1 MTDKYFVYRPM
12 LDLIGLAEGTDIR
25 PDGRPARG
33 YNETLAYGAL
43 TNGDVEL
50 TEMTLDQVDKL
61 QLRMLRHPKNKWKS
75 SAVGRPQIVRKT
87 MREIRRVL
95 RLDGSELFDADMQ
108 DRMAC
113 FLLGRRG
120 IDKWLAGR
128 MREAT
133 LLDQLAMEWA
143 SLPNAAGRGHN
154 SGQDARV
161 SVQRV
166 RGALAEVRARHRAT
180 APHKEVVPPEVDREV
195 EKKTGWWQ
203 WLTGLFGGGGIG
215 GGFLWGLDW
224 QTLAVMVAAVVM
236 LILLFLL
243 FKRHVLSGIRDLR
256 ATVEAE

>member
-1 MTDKYFVYRPM
+1 MADKYFVYRPM
-12 LDLIGLAEGTDIR
+12 LDLIGLAEGTDR
-25 PDGRPARG
+25 GRG

-75 SAVGRPQIVRKT
+75 SACGRYQIVRTT

-133 LLDQLAMEWA
+133 LLNQLAAEWA
-143 SLPNAAGRGHN
+143 SLPTPSGRGYHP
-154 SGQDARV
+154 GQDARV
-161 SVQRV
+161 TVAQV
-166 RGALAEVRARHRAT
+166 RKALDEVRRRHKRD
-180 APHKEVVPPEVDREV
+180 APAKEVVPPELDREV

-203 WLTGLFGGGGIG
+203 KLLSLFGLGGAGGGW
-215 GGFLWGLDW
+215 LWGLDW
-224 QTLAVMVAAVVM
+224 QTVAAIVVAM
-236 LILLFLL
+236 IVILLLFLV
-243 FKRHVLSGIRDLR
+243 FKRHVLAGIRDLR
-256 ATVEAE
+256 ATVEAR